1 MGFII
6 VNRLLL
12 QSPEE
17 SKMVSGHENDRNNKK
32 GKLHRD
38 KYYEICWLGCLTQTI
53 IFGQQNYGLKICLN
67 TRNKGS
73 NTQRPELR

>member
-38 KYYEICWLGCLTQTI
+38 KYYEIC
-53 IFGQQNYGLKICLN
+53 
-67 TRNKGS
+67 
-73 NTQRPELR
+73 